1 MNGIQPFNNFGQTP
15 LVFIYLHKY
24 KRLVCVFY
32 FSTGINRILEPIT
45 LGYHADAQPITT
57 VCCNLKR
64 DISLEQSLQ
73 NTQVASLIYLEE
85 SCEI

>member
-24 KRLVCVFY
+24 KRLACVFY
-32 FSTGINRILEPIT
+32 FSTGINRILEPIM

-57 VCCNLKR
+57 VCCNPN
-64 DISLEQSLQ
+64 QSS
-73 NTQVASLIYLEE
+73 QVMADKSYGYYVIFAPVG
-85 SCEI
+85 SNN